1 MKITPLTAVVDPEDC
16 STFPGFLLVKFFFWV
31 ESVFPVIE
39 LSIAATNL
47 LQLVQCIFEFI
58 FSANVE
64 LARLLFVDKTPSCF

>member
-16 STFPGFLLVKFFFWV
+16 STFPGFLLVKFFWV

>member
-16 STFPGFLLVKFFFWV
+16 STFLLVKFFFWV
-31 ESVFPVIE
+31 KSIFPVIE

-47 LQLVQCIFEFI
+47 LQLVQCIFESI

>member
-39 LSIAATNL
+39 LSIAVTNL
-47 LQLVQCIFEFI
+47 LQLV
-58 FSANVE
+58 
-64 LARLLFVDKTPSCF
+64 